1 MKLNYKI
8 TFLSILVSVLLIL
21 LLLFI
26 YINVK
31 IIGYKTY
38 DVDYIVGDHIGIN
51 LDEDAIHFGTARGD
65 MVLRRDIVISSDV
78 DISVKVKL
86 TGIDYMYVEDTDFMV
101 LAGEKKNLELVL
113 KLPPGVEKGTY
124 SGNLKVIYLKP

>member
-38 DVDYIVGDHIGIN
+38 DIDYAVGDHIGIN
-51 LDEDAIHFGTARGD
+51 LDEDAIHFGTARED
-65 MVLRRDIVISSDV
+65 MVLRRDITISSEV

-86 TGIDYMYVEDTDFMV
+86 IGLNYVHVEDTEFIV
-101 LAGEKKNLELVL
+101 LAGEKRNIELLL
-113 KLPPGVEKGTY
+113 KLPQGVEKGTY
-124 SGNLKVIYLKP
+124 SGKLKLIYLKP